1 MTVYLK
7 KKEVIFDLFLSKSE
21 QLTKLKEECERFSNE
36 NQIYKTNLS
45 QIQVKLLYFLTL
57 RYDDKF

>member
-7 KKEVIFDLFLSKSE
+7 KSNFWLILSKSE

-45 QIQVKLLYFLTL
+45 QIQVKLLFCLTFV
-57 RYDDKF
+57 YGDKF